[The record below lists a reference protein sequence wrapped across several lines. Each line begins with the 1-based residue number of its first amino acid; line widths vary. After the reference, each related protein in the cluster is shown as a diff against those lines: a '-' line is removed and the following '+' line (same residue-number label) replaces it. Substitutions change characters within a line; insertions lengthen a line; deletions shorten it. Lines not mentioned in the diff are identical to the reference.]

1 MNKEGLTK
9 KTGILWVALM
19 AYRDGRAS
27 SRRLILFMAAIV
39 LGIMAV
45 VAIQSFSANLK
56 ENISLQSKSLM
67 GADFLID
74 SNQFPT
80 DRVLGIIDSLGG
92 SDGMEVNFASMAAFP
107 KADATKLVRVRGI
120 AGDFPIYGALE
131 TEPLDAAI
139 NYSRE
144 GSALVDATAM
154 LQYNLRVGDSVKI
167 GEMTFA
173 IGGALKSAPGSTA
186 ISSSVAPPVIIPY
199 EYVEQTGLLQM
210 GSRLEYNYY
219 FKADEDTDLLAL
231 DEKVD
236 PILDAENADLDS
248 HLDTSRRLGRRY
260 DNFGKFLNLV
270 AFIALLLGCVGI
282 ASSVNIYIREKL
294 KSVAILKCMGATRK
308 QSFYIFLFQIAAMGF
323 IGGVIG
329 ALGGVL
335 LQQLFPY
342 ILQDFLPFEVTIS
355 WVWPP
360 ILQGILLGIS
370 MSVLF
375 ALLPLLGTWF
385 VSPLQ
390 VLRIQEHAPKPPRPF
405 LILILSS
412 IMLFVF
418 LFSLSLLENWRY
430 ALSFVLGIMVTFAI
444 LSGIAG
450 LFMWGIKKYF
460 PSSWG
465 FCARQSLLSLFRPQ
479 NQTRTLILAVGV
491 GTFLISTL
499 YFTKDILLA
508 KAQLEPGANSPNIIV
523 LDVQSD
529 QQEGVTGLIEP
540 KGLAVMDN
548 IPIVTMRV
556 QELKGRPVNEI
567 RLDTTSTINGWIL
580 SHEFRVTYRDSL
592 IASET
597 LLEGDW
603 VTEYNGNGPIPISLA
618 YNVAQDAEVG
628 LGDAI
633 TFNVQG
639 VLMETVVK
647 SIREVDWGRMQLN
660 FSIVFPKGVLEQ
672 APKFHVI
679 TTSAKDEASSA
690 ELQRDL
696 VSSFPNLSIIDLRQ
710 VINLIEDILD
720 KISWVINFMAF
731 FSILTGIIVLIGAVR
746 TSKYQRIR
754 ESVLLRT
761 LGAKGRQILKIAALE
776 YLYLGILGS
785 GFGILLSLLG
795 SELLAYFVF
804 ETGFT
809 PSVIP
814 FVVVLPGI
822 TALVLGIGLLNSTAV
837 LNSPPLQV
845 LRKEKP

>member
-1 MNKEGLTK
+1 MSKPGIPKETGL
-9 KTGILWVALM
+9 LWVARM
-19 AYRDGRAS
+19 AYRDGKAS
-27 SRRLILFMAAIV
+27 SRRLVLFMAAIV

-74 SNQFPT
+74 SNQYPT
-80 DRVLGIIDSLGG
+80 ERVLGIIDSLGG
-92 SDGMEVNFASMAAFP
+92 AEGMEVNFASMAAFP
-107 KADATKLVRVRGI
+107 KADATKLVRIRGI
-120 AGDFPIYGALE
+120 AGDFPIYGELE
-131 TEPLDAAI
+131 TEPVDAAN
-139 NYSRE
+139 NYIKD

-167 GEMTFA
+167 GELTFS
-173 IGGALKSAPGSTA
+173 IGGALISAPGSTA
-186 ISSSVAPPVIIPY
+186 ISSSVAPPIVIPHK
-199 EYVEQTGLLQM
+199 YVEQTGLLQR

-219 FKADEDTDLLAL
+219 FQADQDTDLLML
-231 DEKVD
+231 DEQVD

-294 KSVAILKCMGATRK
+294 KSVAILKCMGATRR
-308 QSFYIFLFQIAAMGF
+308 QSFYIFLLQIAGMGF
-323 IGGVIG
+323 IGGLIG
-329 ALGGVL
+329 AMGGVL

-342 ILQDFLPFEVTIS
+342 ILQDFLPFEVVIS

-360 ILQGILLGIS
+360 IFQGILLGIS

-390 VLRIQEHAPKPPRPF
+390 VLRIQEHTPKPPRA
-405 LILILSS
+405 ILISIIGG

-450 LFMWGIKKYF
+450 LFMKGIKKFF
-460 PSSWG
+460 PTSWG
-465 FCARQSLLSLFRPQ
+465 FIARQSLLSLFRPQ

-508 KAQLEPGANSPNIIV
+508 KAQLEPGSSSPNIIV
-523 LDVQSD
+523 LDVQSE
-529 QQEGVTGLIEP
+529 QQEAVTELIQP

-567 RLDTTSTINGWIL
+567 RLDSTSTINRWIL

-603 VTEYNGNGPIPISLA
+603 VPQFEENGPIPISLA

-628 LGDAI
+628 LGDNI

-639 VLMETVVK
+639 VLMETVVS

-660 FSIVFPKGVLEQ
+660 FSIVFPKGVLEN
-672 APKFHVI
+672 APKFHII
-679 TTSAKDEASSA
+679 TTSAGDEAASA
-690 ELQRDL
+690 DLQRDL
-696 VSSFPNLSIIDLRQ
+696 VRSFPNLSIIDLRQ

-731 FSILTGIIVLIGAVR
+731 FSILTGVIVLIGAVR

-804 ETGFT
+804 DTNFT
-809 PSVIP
+809 PSAIP
-814 FVVVLPGI
+814 FLVVLPGI
-822 TALVLGIGLLNSTAV
+822 TFLVLSIGLLNSTAV